1 MGRDFHGVGTRKP
14 TGSSYLSLDDID
26 MADEDYLEHNHLDET
41 YELEDSDKELSFG
54 QEIIMALKANDNKA
68 LS

>member
-1 MGRDFHGVGTRKP
+1 MGRDFHGVGKREP

-26 MADEDYLEHNHLDET
+26 MPDEDYLKHNHLDET
-41 YELEDSDKELSFG
+41 YELEN
-54 QEIIMALKANDNKA
+54 NDNKA

>member
-1 MGRDFHGVGTRKP
+1 MGRDFHGVGKREP

-26 MADEDYLEHNHLDET
+26 MPGEDYLKHNHLDET
-41 YELEDSDKELSFG
+41 YEHEDNDNEPTFVQG
-54 QEIIMALKANDNKA
+54 MITALKANDNNA